1 MNLISPINIFN
12 IPSSLSSSG
21 STTEGTRKFFPH
33 PDQLTVSMGEG
44 ENRRL
49 YSIPINQQPQTPI
62 QYQDVGNDPR
72 LQSQVTDFYYEK
84 VLKWINEYPDFKH
97 LKKHYNFLKSTKG
110 NDYIYN
116 MLRLFVKKSKANWY
130 DLKDKINYDII
141 KKYLNQKIGNI

>member
-12 IPSSLSSSG
+12 IPSLSSSG
-21 STTEGTRKFFPH
+21 SSTEGTRKFFPH
-33 PDQLTVSMGEG
+33 PDQLTVAMGEG

-49 YSIPINQQPQTPI
+49 YSVPIYQQPQTPI

-72 LQSQVTDFYYEK
+72 LQSQVTNFYHEK

-97 LKKHYNFLKSTKG
+97 LKKDYDFLKSDKG
-110 NDYIYN
+110 KDYIYN
-116 MLRLFVKKSKANWY
+116 MLRLFVKKSKANWF
-130 DLKDKINYDII
+130 DLKDKINYHII